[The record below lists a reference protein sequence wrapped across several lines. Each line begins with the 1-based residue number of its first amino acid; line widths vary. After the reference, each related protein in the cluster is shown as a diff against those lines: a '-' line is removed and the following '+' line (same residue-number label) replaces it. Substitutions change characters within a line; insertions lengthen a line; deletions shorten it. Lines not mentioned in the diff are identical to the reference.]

1 MSKEDLEFVLAELMR
16 HATDSE
22 SLDKA
27 IAIVE
32 RALKENRV

>member
-1 MSKEDLEFVLAELMR
+1 MSKEELEFVLGELLR

-27 IAIVE
+27 IEIVE
-32 RALKENRV
+32 RALKELDK